1 MSAADRVLVVDDQPE
16 NLDLIE
22 EVLAEEGFVVATA
35 PDGLAALRAVEEGQP
50 DCVLLDVMMPGM
62 DGFSVCRLSLIHISE
77 PTRPY

>member
-35 PDGLAALRAVEEGQP
+35 PDGLAALRAVEEGDSP
-50 DCVLLDVMMPGM
+50 TASSSDVMM
-62 DGFSVCRLSLIHISE
+62 SN
-77 PTRPY
+77 T